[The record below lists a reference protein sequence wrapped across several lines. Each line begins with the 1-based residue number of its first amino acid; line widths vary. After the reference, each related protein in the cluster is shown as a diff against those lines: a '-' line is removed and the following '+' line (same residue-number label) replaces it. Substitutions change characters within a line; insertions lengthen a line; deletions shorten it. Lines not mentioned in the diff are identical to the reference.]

1 MGSID
6 SDELDESVVQ
16 SFRERG
22 ETTPRCA
29 TCFEY
34 PTCIRLRK
42 CPFSAKCLPETVAL
56 AKTTLQD
63 GMVSMYNAKK
73 KLIGA

>member
-1 MGSID
+1 
-6 SDELDESVVQ
+6 
-16 SFRERG
+16 FRERG
-22 ETTPRCA
+22 ETMPRCA